1 MKISCKRFF
10 VTGQYEQRDGN
21 SALQCYLP
29 TLRKRTSPDM
39 GALVCGVL
47 FQFYFVVYLMMP
59 FLLFSWWSAFSGA
72 ACAGN
77 CTHSHSCQRTADQ
90 TRSLSCC
97 CNKEWGC
104 TEMLLFELLCS
115 ECSRGFL
122 FSWLE
127 VLLPFSLFCLS
138 EKMTGVKVG
147 RGGTRVDSLEK

>member
-1 MKISCKRFF
+1 M
-10 VTGQYEQRDGN
+10 TGHYEQRDGN

-39 GALVCGVL
+39 GTLVCGVL

-77 CTHSHSCQRTADQ
+77 CTHSHSCQTTADQ
-90 TRSLSCC
+90 TRLLSCC
-97 CNKEWGC
+97 CNKERGC

-115 ECSRGFL
+115 ECSGGFFIFL
-122 FSWLE
+122 TGSATSIFTF
-127 VLLPFSLFCLS
+127 LPEWEDDWC
-138 EKMTGVKVG
+138 E
-147 RGGTRVDSLEK
+147 GGQRWNKGW